1 MIATTSRSLNRQ
13 ILALSLPL
21 AGTQLA
27 NIAISTTDTL
37 MMGHLSLGDL
47 AGGGLAVVWFNQVRT
62 MAVGLLTPL
71 SNRIASAHARYESA
85 SRPLPETGSHQSTGQ
100 LNFDR
105 SASALQQDI
114 RNLTRAGW
122 LLATTSGIV
131 GAIVLIGVAYA
142 LPLFGQSAEITSA
155 ATAMMWLLAPGLVPY
170 LWFQVSRQ
178 FCVGLGKSQ
187 SLLSIT
193 VAMIVV
199 NAALN
204 YLLGFGFGP
213 IPALGLMGIGLST
226 TLVHVVSSLIYLRI
240 ISRDSSLA
248 PFLAIDFWR
257 ADGGS
262 AADRLRPLVGTQ
274 LRLGLPVAA
283 TYGAEAGMFSVLAMI
298 MGSFGTATLAAHN
311 VVYQVTFVVFQVG
324 VGFSHGS
331 SILVSRAWGLKN
343 NSLAQRVGIRTQMMM
358 ATVVAGAALLFLFAP
373 QFLLSPFIDNGN
385 AERANETLAL
395 AMSLLAIGALMEFV
409 DTAQNVAI
417 GLLRGINDT
426 TTGLKASLIGYW
438 IIGLPAALILAF
450 PIGLGPHGVW
460 WGLVIGLTS
469 SSAILW
475 RVFLRQT
482 RTYS

>member
-1 MIATTSRSLNRQ
+1 MIGTASKSLNRQ

-85 SRPLPETGSHQSTGQ
+85 SRPLSEARSERPKP
-100 LNFDR
+100 DR

-131 GAIVLIGVAYA
+131 GAIALIGVAYA

-199 NAALN
+199 NAVLN

-226 TLVHVVSSLIYLRI
+226 TLVHLVSALIYLRI
-240 ISRDSSLA
+240 ISLDSTLV

-262 AADRLRPLVGTQ
+262 AADRLRPLVRTQ

-298 MGSFGTATLAAHN
+298 MGSFGTAALAAHN

-343 NSLAQRVGIRTQMMM
+343 SSLAQRVGIRTQMMM
-358 ATVVAGAALLFLFAP
+358 TTVVAAAALLFLFAP

-385 AERANETLAL
+385 AENADETLAL

-469 SSAILW
+469 SSVILW

-482 RTYS
+482 RITTS